1 MSRALMFIF
10 YTFPV
15 LAVHMAAVVTTS
27 GPTIESSIS
36 SRLPVQPIVISFLP
50 VLCARCDYFSFKNK

>member
-1 MSRALMFIF
+1 MSKALMFIF

-15 LAVHMAAVVTTS
+15 LAVHMAAVTAS

-50 VLCARCDYFSFKNK
+50 VLCVHCDSFSYKNK